1 MVCLYI
7 NPVSSVILSLNEMH
21 QEVDI
26 KTIWL
31 SRYYILKLKH
41 VCCMCV
47 CVCVF
52 CSPIGVEAS
61 ETLRAVLSN
70 PLHAAF
76 L

>member
-1 MVCLYI
+1 MICLYI
-7 NPVSSVILSLNEMH
+7 NPFSSVILSLNEMQ

-31 SRYYILKLKH
+31 SRYYILTLKH

-61 ETLRAVLSN
+61 ETLRVVLSN

>member
-7 NPVSSVILSLNEMH
+7 NPFSSVILSPNEMH

-31 SRYYILKLKH
+31 YRYYILKLKH

-47 CVCVF
+47 CGF